1 MDRGIYKYKCSDCGH
16 EFIGIYMELN
26 CTAASVPVRCPKCGS
41 LKLSITYAELQDYV
55 ADHFHKTVNV
65 GYVDGDTMSVSVPI
79 KVLGFTKN
87 VSINIIV
94 KGIEGTD
101 LFLSYDGKMG
111 IDLLVSP
118 AISYAKKLVPE
129 KAGFVEQ
136 MPGNI
141 VKLRLG
147 DIDKLQKVFEKVA
160 LKGIRFTPE
169 SIEADI
175 ALL

>member
-1 MDRGIYKYKCSDCGH
+1 M
-16 EFIGIYMELN
+16 
-26 CTAASVPVRCPKCGS
+26 
-41 LKLSITYAELQDYV
+41 KLAITYAELQEYV
-55 ADHFHKTVNV
+55 ASHFKKTVNL
-65 GYVDGDTMSVSVPI
+65 GYVDGTTVSVSVPI
-79 KVLGFTKN
+79 KVFGFTKS
-87 VSINIIV
+87 VSINIVV
-94 KGIEGTD
+94 KQIAGTD

-129 KAGFVEQ
+129 KADWVEQ

-147 DIDKLQKVFEKVA
+147 DIDKLEKVFEKVE
-160 LKGIRFTPE
+160 LKDIRFTPE
-169 SIEADI
+169 HIEADV

>member
-1 MDRGIYKYKCSDCGH
+1 M
-16 EFIGIYMELN
+16 
-26 CTAASVPVRCPKCGS
+26 
-41 LKLSITYAELQDYV
+41 
-55 ADHFHKTVNV
+55 
-65 GYVDGDTMSVSVPI
+65 
-79 KVLGFTKN
+79 
-87 VSINIIV
+87 

-136 MPGNI
+136 MHGNI

-160 LKGIRFTPE
+160 LKDIRFTPE

>member
-1 MDRGIYKYKCSDCGH
+1 MKI
-16 EFIGIYMELN
+16 
-26 CTAASVPVRCPKCGS
+26 
-41 LKLSITYAELQDYV
+41 SITYAELQDYV
-55 ADHFHKTVNV
+55 ASHFHKTVNF
-65 GYVDGDTMSVSVPI
+65 GYVDETTVSVSVPI
-79 KVLGFTKN
+79 KVLGFTKSI
-87 VSINIIV
+87 SINIIV
-94 KGIEGTD
+94 KKIEGAD

-129 KAGFVEQ
+129 KADWVEQ

-147 DIDKLQKVFEKVA
+147 DIDKLQKVFEKVE
-160 LKGIRFTPE
+160 LKTIRFTPE
-169 SIEADI
+169 RIEVDI

>member
-1 MDRGIYKYKCSDCGH
+1 M
-16 EFIGIYMELN
+16 
-26 CTAASVPVRCPKCGS
+26 
-41 LKLSITYAELQDYV
+41 KLAITYSELQDYV
-55 ADHFHKTVNV
+55 ASHFHKTVNL
-65 GYVDGDTMSVSVPI
+65 GYVDEATVSVSVPI
-79 KVLGFTKN
+79 KVFGFIKS
-87 VSINIIV
+87 VGINIIV
-94 KGIEGTD
+94 KKIEGTD

-129 KAGFVEQ
+129 KADWVEL

-147 DIDKLQKVFEKVA
+147 DIDKLQKVFEKVE
-160 LKGIRFTPE
+160 LKAVRFTPE
-169 SIEADI
+169 HMEVDV